1 MKFSES
7 WLREWINP
15 EISSEML
22 ADQLTMAGLEVDN
35 VEKVAGDFTGV
46 VIGKVVECK
55 QHPNADKLRV
65 TKVDIGKDELLDI
78 VCGAPNC
85 RQGLMVACATVG
97 AVLPGDFKIKS
108 AKLRGEPSEGMLCSY
123 SELGITDDHNGIIEL
138 PDNAPLGKDIREYL
152 NLNDVMIDISVTPN
166 RADCFGIVGVA
177 RDISAVNNIPMKEI
191 KIANVPATIS
201 DTLSIQI
208 DAPKAAPRYLGR
220 VIKNIN
226 INATTPLWMK
236 EKLRRGGIRSVDAV
250 VDITNYVLLELGH
263 PMHAFDLD
271 QIEKGIIVRYAH
283 QDEEMTLLNGNEV
296 KLNDKTL
303 VIADHNKVLAIAGIM
318 GGEKSSVTQ
327 STTDIFLESAFFAP
341 LAITGKAR
349 EYGLHTEASHRYER
363 GVDPELQFVAME
375 RATQLLVDICG
386 GEVGPV
392 IEVTNQSELPSQAT
406 IKLHRNKI
414 DRIIGYTIEAQKITD
429 ILVRL
434 GCEVE
439 YKDDIWIVKSPSWRF
454 DLQIEEDLVEEVARI
469 YGYNNIPN
477 ANMKIESVMQ
487 PKPESIISLRRI
499 KDLLVDRGYQEAV
512 TYSFVD
518 PKIQHILH
526 PNEPAITLPNPISSE
541 MSVMRL
547 SLWSGLLDAVLYNQN
562 RQQSRLRLF
571 ETGLRFIPDE
581 KCEFGV
587 RQEFMLSG
595 VITGNLYED
604 HWQLPKKSVDFYD
617 LKGDLE
623 AIFSLLGCD
632 GQVQFNRAELSALH
646 PGQSAVINLNDE
658 VIGYFGVLHPEIEKK
673 LSLNSK
679 TLVFEINLAKI
690 NFKKVPVAQ
699 DLSKYPSNKRD
710 IAIIVSNTIPA
721 AEIISV
727 CKQAGGEQ
735 LVKVNLFDVYQ
746 GDNIKE
752 DQKSLAISLIL
763 QDKSRTLEEEDIT
776 NIVSKCVTA
785 LQNRFKALLRE

>member
-15 EISSEML
+15 EISSETL
-22 ADQLTMAGLEVDN
+22 ADQLTMAGLEVDD

-46 VIGKVVECK
+46 VVGKVVECM

-65 TKVDIGKDELLDI
+65 TKVDIGKAELLDI

-85 RQGLMVACATVG
+85 RKGLMVACATVG
-97 AVLPGDFKIKS
+97 AVLPGDFKIKP

-123 SELGITDDHNGIIEL
+123 SELGISDEHNGIIEL
-138 PDNAPLGKDIREYL
+138 PDNAPLGQDIREYL

-166 RADCFGIVGVA
+166 RADCFGIIGVA
-177 RDISAVNNIPMKEI
+177 RDISAVNNVPMKELQ
-191 KIANVPATIS
+191 VDGMPATIT

-208 DAPKAAPRYLGR
+208 DAPQAAPRYLGR

-226 INATTPLWMK
+226 VNAATPLWMK
-236 EKLRRGGIRSVDAV
+236 EKLRRGGIRSIDAV

-263 PMHAFDLD
+263 PMHAFDLT
-271 QIEKGIIVRYAH
+271 QIEKGIVVRYASN
-283 QDEEMTLLNGNEV
+283 DEKLVLLNGNEV
-296 KLNDKTL
+296 NLNDKTL
-303 VIADHNKVLAIAGIM
+303 VIADHQKVLALAGIM
-318 GGEKSSVTQ
+318 GGEKSAVTQ
-327 STTDIFLESAFFAP
+327 TTKDVFLESAFFSP

-363 GVDPELQFVAME
+363 GVDPSLQFVAME
-375 RATQLLVDICG
+375 RASQLLVDICG
-386 GEVGPV
+386 GEVGPI
-392 IEVTNQSELPSQAT
+392 IEVTQQSELPKQAI
-406 IKLHRNKI
+406 IKLRRNRI
-414 DRIIGYTIEAQKITD
+414 DRIIGYAIETQKITD
-429 ILVRL
+429 ILIRL

-439 YKDDIWIVKSPSWRF
+439 YNDNVWTVKSPSWRF
-454 DLQIEEDLVEEVARI
+454 DLQIEEDLVEEIARI

-477 ANMKIESVMQ
+477 ANLKIESVMK
-487 PKPESIISLRRI
+487 PKPESQISLRRI

-526 PNEPAITLPNPISSE
+526 PEQPEITLPNPISSE

-562 RQQSRLRLF
+562 RQQSRVRLF

-581 KCEFGV
+581 KDELGV
-587 RQEFMLSG
+587 RQELMLSG
-595 VITGNLYED
+595 IITGSLYEE
-604 HWQLPKKSVDFYD
+604 HWQLPKKNVDFYD
-617 LKGDLE
+617 LKGDIE
-623 AIFSLLGCD
+623 SIFSLLGCAD
-632 GQVQFNRAELSALH
+632 KVQFKKAQLPALH
-646 PGQSAVINLNDE
+646 PGQSATIYLNDE
-658 VIGYFGVLHPEIEKK
+658 LLGYLGVLHPEIEKK

-690 NFKKVPVAQ
+690 NSKTVPVAQ

-710 IAIIVSNTIPA
+710 IAIVVSNTIPVA
-721 AEIISV
+721 DIISE
-727 CKQAGGEQ
+727 CKRAGGEQ
-735 LVKVNLFDVYQ
+735 LIKVNLFDVYQ
-746 GDNIKE
+746 GENIKE
-752 DQKSLAISLIL
+752 NQKSLAISLIL

>member
-15 EISSEML
+15 EISSETL
-22 ADQLTMAGLEVDN
+22 ADQLTMAGLEVDD

-46 VIGKVVECK
+46 VIGKVVECM

-65 TKVDIGKDELLDI
+65 TKVDIGKEELLDI

-85 RQGLMVACATVG
+85 RQGLTVACATVG
-97 AVLPGDFKIKS
+97 AVLPGNFKIKS

-123 SELGITDDHNGIIEL
+123 SELGIADEHNGIIEL
-138 PDNAPLGKDIREYL
+138 PDDAPLGRDIREYL
-152 NLNDVMIDISVTPN
+152 NLNDVTIDISVTPN
-166 RADCFGIVGVA
+166 RADCFGIVGIA
-177 RDISAVNNIPMKEI
+177 RDISAVNNIPMQALKV
-191 KIANVPATIS
+191 NSVQATIS
-201 DTLSIQI
+201 DTVSIKI
-208 DAPKAAPRYLGR
+208 DDPTASPSYLGR

-226 INATTPLWMK
+226 VNAQTPLWMK
-236 EKLRRGGIRSVDAV
+236 EKLRRGGIRSIDAV
-250 VDITNYVLLELGH
+250 VDITNFVLLEIGH
-263 PMHAFDLD
+263 PMHAFDLS
-271 QIEKGIIVRYAH
+271 QIEKGIIVRYASK
-283 QDEEMTLLNGNEV
+283 DEKLTLLNGNEV

-303 VIADHNKVLAIAGIM
+303 VIADHQKILALAGIM
-318 GGEKSSVTQ
+318 GGEKSGVTQ
-327 STTDIFLESAFFAP
+327 TTKDIFLEAAFFNP
-341 LAITGKAR
+341 LVITGKAR

-363 GVDPELQFVAME
+363 GVDPFLQFTAME
-375 RATQLLVDICG
+375 RASQLLIDICG
-386 GEVGPV
+386 GEAGPV
-392 IEVTNQSELPSQAT
+392 IDVTHEAELPAQAT
-406 IKLHRNKI
+406 IQLRRNKI
-414 DRIIGYTIEAQKITD
+414 DRIIGYTIETQKITD
-429 ILVRL
+429 ILIRL

-439 YKDDIWIVKSPSWRF
+439 YKDNVWIVKSPSWRF

-477 ANMKIESVMQ
+477 ANLKIESVMK
-487 PKPESIISLRRI
+487 PKPESQIPLRRV

-518 PKIQHILH
+518 PKVQQILY
-526 PNEPAITLPNPISSE
+526 PEYPEIKLPNPISSE

-547 SLWSGLLDAVLYNQN
+547 SLWSGLLDAILYNQN
-562 RQQSRLRLF
+562 RQQTRARLF

-581 KCEFGV
+581 NCEFGV
-587 RQEFMLSG
+587 RQELMLAG
-595 VITGNLYED
+595 IVTGNLYEE
-604 HWQLPKKSVDFYD
+604 HWQLPKKNVDFYD

-623 AIFSLLGCD
+623 SIFSLLGCGD
-632 GQVQFNRAELSALH
+632 QIQFKKSELPALH
-646 PGQSAVINLNDE
+646 PGQSAAIYLNDE
-658 VIGYFGVLHPEIEKK
+658 LLGHLGVLHPEIEKK

-690 NFKKVPVAQ
+690 SKKEVPVAQ

-721 AEIISV
+721 ADIILE
-727 CKQAGGEQ
+727 CKKAGGEQ
-735 LVKVNLFDVYQ
+735 LIKVTLFDVYQ
-746 GDNIKE
+746 GENIKE
-752 DQKSLAISLIL
+752 DQKSIAISLIL

>member
-226 INATTPLWMK
+226 INAMTPLWMR

-263 PMHAFDLD
+263 PMHAFDLN

-363 GVDPELQFVAME
+363 GVDPALQFVAME

-392 IEVTNQSELPSQAT
+392 IEVINQSELPSQAT

-414 DRIIGYTIEAQKITD
+414 DRIIGYFIEAQKITD

-439 YKDDIWIVKSPSWRF
+439 YKGDIWIVKSPSWRF

-477 ANMKIESVMQ
+477 ANMKIESIMQ

-604 HWQLPKKSVDFYD
+604 HWQLPKKSIDFYD
-617 LKGDLE
+617 IKGDLE

-763 QDKSRTLEEEDIT
+763 QDKSRTLEEEDIA

>member
-15 EISSEML
+15 EISSETL
-22 ADQLTMAGLEVDN
+22 ADQLTMAGLEVDD

-46 VIGKVVECK
+46 VVGKVVECM

-65 TKVDIGKDELLDI
+65 TKVDIGKAELLDI

-85 RQGLMVACATVG
+85 RKGLMVACATVG
-97 AVLPGDFKIKS
+97 AVLPGDFKIKP

-123 SELGITDDHNGIIEL
+123 SELGISDEHNGIIEL
-138 PDNAPLGKDIREYL
+138 PDNAPLGQDIREYL

-166 RADCFGIVGVA
+166 RADCFGIIGVA
-177 RDISAVNNIPMKEI
+177 RDISAVNNVPMKELQ
-191 KIANVPATIS
+191 VDSMPATIT

-208 DAPKAAPRYLGR
+208 DAPQAAPRYLGR

-226 INATTPLWMK
+226 VNAATPLWMK
-236 EKLRRGGIRSVDAV
+236 EKLRRGGIRSIDAV

-263 PMHAFDLD
+263 PMHAFDLT
-271 QIEKGIIVRYAH
+271 QIEKGIVVRYASN
-283 QDEEMTLLNGNEV
+283 DEKLVLLNGNEV
-296 KLNDKTL
+296 NLNDKTL
-303 VIADHNKVLAIAGIM
+303 VIADHQKVLALAGIM
-318 GGEKSSVTQ
+318 GGEKSAVTQ
-327 STTDIFLESAFFAP
+327 TTKDVFLESAFFSP

-363 GVDPELQFVAME
+363 GVDPSLQFIAME
-375 RATQLLVDICG
+375 RASQLLIDICG
-386 GEVGPV
+386 GEVGPI
-392 IEVTNQSELPSQAT
+392 IEVTQQSELPKQA
-406 IKLHRNKI
+406 IIRLRRNRI
-414 DRIIGYTIEAQKITD
+414 DRIIGYAIETQKITD
-429 ILVRL
+429 ILIRL

-439 YKDDIWIVKSPSWRF
+439 YNGNVWTVKSPSWRF
-454 DLQIEEDLVEEVARI
+454 DLQIEEDLVEEIARI

-477 ANMKIESVMQ
+477 ANLKIESVMK
-487 PKPESIISLRRI
+487 PKPESQISLRRI

-526 PNEPAITLPNPISSE
+526 PEQQEITLPNPISSE

-562 RQQSRLRLF
+562 RQQSRVRLF

-581 KCEFGV
+581 KDELGV
-587 RQEFMLSG
+587 RQELMLSG
-595 VITGNLYED
+595 IITGSLYEE
-604 HWQLPKKSVDFYD
+604 HWQLPKRNVDFYD
-617 LKGDLE
+617 LKGDIE
-623 AIFSLLGCD
+623 SIFSLLGCAD
-632 GQVQFNRAELSALH
+632 KVQFKKAQLPALH
-646 PGQSAVINLNDE
+646 PGQSATIYLNDE
-658 VIGYFGVLHPEIEKK
+658 LLGYLGVLHPEIEKK

-690 NFKKVPVAQ
+690 NNKTVPVAQ

-710 IAIIVSNTIPA
+710 IAIVVSNTIPVA
-721 AEIISV
+721 DIISE
-727 CKQAGGEQ
+727 CKRAGGEQ
-735 LVKVNLFDVYQ
+735 LIKVNLFDVYQ
-746 GDNIKE
+746 GENIKE
-752 DQKSLAISLIL
+752 NQKSLAISLIL

>member
-15 EISSEML
+15 EISSETL
-22 ADQLTMAGLEVDN
+22 ADQLTMAGLEVDD

-46 VIGKVVECK
+46 VVGKVVECM

-65 TKVDIGKDELLDI
+65 TKVDIGKAELLDI

-85 RQGLMVACATVG
+85 RKGLMVACATVG
-97 AVLPGDFKIKS
+97 AVLPGDFKIKP

-123 SELGITDDHNGIIEL
+123 SELGISDEHNGIIEL
-138 PDNAPLGKDIREYL
+138 PDNAPLGQDIREYL

-166 RADCFGIVGVA
+166 RADCFGIIGVA
-177 RDISAVNNIPMKEI
+177 RDISAVNNVPMKELQ
-191 KIANVPATIS
+191 VDSMPATIT

-208 DAPKAAPRYLGR
+208 DAPQAAPRYLGR

-226 INATTPLWMK
+226 VNAATPLWMK
-236 EKLRRGGIRSVDAV
+236 EKLRRGGIRSIDAV

-263 PMHAFDLD
+263 PMHAFDLT
-271 QIEKGIIVRYAH
+271 QIEKGIVVRYASN
-283 QDEEMTLLNGNEV
+283 DEKLVLLNGNEV
-296 KLNDKTL
+296 NLNDKTL
-303 VIADHNKVLAIAGIM
+303 VIADHQKVLALAGIM
-318 GGEKSSVTQ
+318 GGEKSAVTQ
-327 STTDIFLESAFFAP
+327 TTKDVFLESAFFSP

-363 GVDPELQFVAME
+363 GVDPSLQFVAME
-375 RATQLLVDICG
+375 RASQLLIDICG
-386 GEVGPV
+386 GEVGPI
-392 IEVTNQSELPSQAT
+392 IEVTQQSELPKQAI
-406 IKLHRNKI
+406 IKLRRNRI
-414 DRIIGYTIEAQKITD
+414 DRIIGYAIETQKITD
-429 ILVRL
+429 ILIRL

-439 YKDDIWIVKSPSWRF
+439 YNGNVWTVKSPSWRF
-454 DLQIEEDLVEEVARI
+454 DLQIEEDLVEEIARI

-477 ANMKIESVMQ
+477 ANLKIESVMK
-487 PKPESIISLRRI
+487 PKPESQISLRRI

-526 PNEPAITLPNPISSE
+526 PEQQEITLPNPISSE

-562 RQQSRLRLF
+562 RQQSRVRLF

-581 KCEFGV
+581 KDELGV
-587 RQEFMLSG
+587 RQELMLSG
-595 VITGNLYED
+595 IITGSLYEE
-604 HWQLPKKSVDFYD
+604 HWQLPKRNVDFYD
-617 LKGDLE
+617 LKGDIE
-623 AIFSLLGCD
+623 SIFSLLGCAD
-632 GQVQFNRAELSALH
+632 KVQFKKAQLPALH
-646 PGQSAVINLNDE
+646 PGQSATIYLNDE
-658 VIGYFGVLHPEIEKK
+658 LLGYLGVLHPEIEKK

-690 NFKKVPVAQ
+690 NSKTVPVAQ

-710 IAIIVSNTIPA
+710 IAIVVSNTIPVA
-721 AEIISV
+721 DIISE
-727 CKQAGGEQ
+727 CKRAGGEQ
-735 LVKVNLFDVYQ
+735 LIKVNLFDVYQ
-746 GDNIKE
+746 GENIKE
-752 DQKSLAISLIL
+752 NQKSLAISLIL